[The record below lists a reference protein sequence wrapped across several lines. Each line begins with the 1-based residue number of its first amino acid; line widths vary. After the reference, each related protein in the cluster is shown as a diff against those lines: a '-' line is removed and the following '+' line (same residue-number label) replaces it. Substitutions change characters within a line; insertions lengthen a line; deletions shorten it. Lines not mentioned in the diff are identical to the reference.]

1 MDLSPTAYAGH
12 LRTIMAK
19 STASKYREGARLLL
33 EYCEVHGVD
42 MQKAP
47 PGMLQGFITWLSS
60 ARNLA
65 PASVGVM
72 HSGATR
78 YVDWRRKC
86 GEPIPHFDRPE
97 LPPVP
102 TKEPE
107 RLTAPE
113 LTAFLHSATATVPEP
128 CCMALVLLPY
138 CGLRSS
144 EHVALKLSD
153 VLVDVVDS
161 KRVVT
166 LRVQHG
172 KGNKFRYVPVL
183 EAVYPRL
190 GHYLSHW
197 RAGQVSSPWL
207 FPSKKNP
214 GAHVGDKYMR
224 DWMVHVRRDAGLNPN
239 VTPHTLRRT
248 YASTLR
254 QQGYS
259 ETTIAD
265 ILGHESVDTTRKHYF
280 AIASPEDLWKRL
292 REQQTRPQNQQR

>member
-1 MDLSPTAYAGH
+1 MDLGPSAYADH

-19 STASKYREGARLLL
+19 STAGKYREGARLLL
-33 EYCEVHGVD
+33 EWCASKGID
-42 MQKAP
+42 MQHAP
-47 PGMLQGFITWLSS
+47 PGMLQGFISWL
-60 ARNLA
+60 ATERKLA
-65 PASVGVM
+65 PASIGVM
-72 HSGATR
+72 HSGASR

-86 GEPIPHFDRPE
+86 GEQLPHFDRPE

-113 LTAFLHSATATVPEP
+113 LAAYLHSATASVPEP

-144 EHVALKLSD
+144 EHVSLKLTD
-153 VLVDVVDS
+153 VLVDVVDG

-166 LRVQHG
+166 LKVTG

-183 EAVYPRL
+183 EAVYARL
-190 GHYLSHW
+190 GHYLTRW
-197 RAGQVSSPWL
+197 RAAQPSSPWL

-214 GAHVGDKYMR
+214 GDHVGDKYMR
-224 DWMVHVRRDAGLNPN
+224 DWLIHVRRDAGLNPN
-239 VTPHTLRRT
+239 VTPHTMRRT

-254 QQGYS
+254 QMGYS
-259 ETTIAD
+259 EATIAD

-280 AIASPEDLWKRL
+280 AVASPEDLWKRL
-292 REQQTRPQNQQR
+292 NEQKSRPQNQAR